1 MACRRYGWM
10 TLLSAASLAA
20 VAGVAQAQ
28 APDEESAQP
37 PPEESAAPPPE
48 ESAKPAME
56 EPATEV
62 GDSEVHFAFDS
73 AELTTGGK
81 QELDEAVKWLS
92 ANGAANIVLIEG
104 HTDKVGGAPYN
115 KDLGKRRADTA
126 KKYLMAHGVKAD
138 QIRVISYGEAL
149 PEESTEGP
157 SRVNRR
163 IVLLAVQKGPLA
175 EAGAKEVPQPYPV
188 EKKVYVDREV
198 EVPIAPRMLGIDVLA
213 GGGVTAF
220 LDDHTNNVTD
230 AGATWSA
237 RLVAGT
243 RSLFGFEAA
252 YIGSTQDLEMIGLDA
267 NAQIVGNGVEGNL
280 RLNLVRGTWI
290 QPFLYAGLGWTHYV
304 VANSDIQTASVDDED
319 DVVQIPAGAGLS
331 VRMGQ
336 RVSLDLRG
344 TYRWAEGDGMFHGG
358 PGDNGEGDGLESLS
372 GTAMLG
378 FGF

>member
-1 MACRRYGWM
+1 MACRRNGWM
-10 TLLSAASLAA
+10 TLLSVVGLAA

-28 APDEESAQP
+28 APDES
-37 PPEESAAPPPE
+37 SAPPPPKTAQPE
-48 ESAKPAME
+48 DA
-56 EPATEV
+56 EPQTEV

-73 AELTTGGK
+73 AELTTAGQ
-81 QELDEAVKWLS
+81 QELDMQVQWLTANEAAGV
-92 ANGAANIVLIEG
+92 ILIEG

-115 KDLGKRRADTA
+115 KSLGKRRAETA
-126 KKYLMAHGVKAD
+126 KNYLVSRGVKPE
-138 QIRVISYGEAL
+138 QIKVISYGEAL

-157 SRVNRR
+157 SRTNRR
-163 IVLLAVQKGPLA
+163 IVILALQKESEIA
-175 EAGAKEVPQPYPV
+175 NAPQPAPV

-198 EVPIAPRMLGIDVLA
+198 EVPVAPRMLGIDVLA

-220 LDDHTNNVTD
+220 LDDHTDNVTD
-230 AGATWSA
+230 AGGMWTA

-252 YIGSTQDLEMIGLDA
+252 YVGSTQALDMIGLDN
-267 NAQIVGNGVEGNL
+267 NAQIVGNGVEGNV

-290 QPFLYAGLGWTHYV
+290 QPFLFAGLGWSHYV
-304 VANSDIQTASVDDED
+304 VANSDIRNASVDDED

-336 RVSLDLRG
+336 RISLDLRG
-344 TYRWAEGDGMFHGG
+344 TYRFAEGDGMFQGC
-358 PGDNGEGDGLESLS
+358 PGDEGEGDGLESLS
-372 GTAMLG
+372 GTAMIG